1 MKRSLIPF
9 AIVLTATFVV
19 VAMVRDA
26 RRSAAVNAAVT
37 STPLKSPVPGTSR
50 AELTRTVEEM
60 TARLAKRPDDSRAV
74 VGLADALVRLQRVNN
89 DGRAVITAE
98 GHLRAFLKL
107 VPDNYEAQRE
117 LAAVLLSQ
125 HRFREAIAQAD
136 SVRARDPR
144 DAWNY
149 GAMGDGYLELGDYEK
164 AFAAF
169 DQMGQLQPGPPA
181 YARSAYAM
189 ELKGDL
195 DGALEY
201 MRKASEGTTPNDLE
215 SQAWHFSQIGFLLM
229 QKGALVEAK
238 LQFDH
243 AAATFADHPF
253 AMAGLAKI
261 KIVEGD
267 LASAR
272 QILQGQLARVP
283 TPDLAATIGDVSL
296 AMGEQ
301 EQAERY
307 FAMSEQIERAAWG
320 NGVRQPQALARFLAE
335 RGRSLPEAVTLAEEA
350 ARTRTDI
357 FTMDALSWAYFKSG
371 RLEDA
376 KKASALAL
384 RTGSRDARILSHAA
398 EIQAAGGDT
407 SEARRTLD
415 RIPAHE
421 AVGDV
426 VIADAIK
433 KLKARLAT

>member
-1 MKRSLIPF
+1 MMTKRLIPV
-9 AIVLTATFVV
+9 ALIVTSTLVV
-19 VAMVRDA
+19 VAMLRDA
-26 RRSAAVNAAVT
+26 QQSTNAAVT
-37 STPLKSPVPGTSR
+37 APPRSPVPGTSR

-60 TARLAKRPDDSRAV
+60 TARLAKRPDDAKAV
-74 VGLADALVRLQRVNN
+74 VALADALVRLQRVNN

-98 GHLRAFLKL
+98 EHLRAFLKV
-107 VPDNYEAQRE
+107 VPDHYEAGRS

-136 SVRARDPR
+136 AMRARDAR

-149 GAMGDGYLELGDYEK
+149 GAIGDGYLELGAYEK

-181 YARSAYAM
+181 YARASYAM

-201 MRKASEGTTPNDLE
+201 MRKASEGTTPSDLE
-215 SQAWHFSQIGFLLM
+215 SQAWHFSQIGLLLM
-229 QKGALVEAK
+229 QKGNLVESK

-243 AAATFADHPF
+243 AAATFTDHPF

-261 KIVEGD
+261 KVVEGD
-267 LASAR
+267 LAPAR
-272 QILQGQLARVP
+272 QILQGQLARIP
-283 TPDLAATIGDVSL
+283 TPDLAATIGDVSWAL
-296 AMGEQ
+296 GEK

-320 NGVRQPQALARFLAE
+320 NGARQPQVLARFLAE
-335 RGRSLPEAVTLAEEA
+335 RGRNLTEAVTLAEEA
-350 ARTRTDI
+350 ARTRKDI
-357 FTMDALSWAYFKSG
+357 FTMDTLSWAYFMSG

-376 KKASALAL
+376 KKASAQAL

-398 EIQAAGGDT
+398 EIQAASGDT
-407 SEARRTLD
+407 SGARRTLD
-415 RIPAHE
+415 RIPSPDT
-421 AVGDV
+421 VGEL
-426 VIADAIK
+426 VIADTIR
-433 KLKARLAT
+433 KLKVRLTT